1 MSINYEGIWLQDLT
15 LSGIA
20 LGQRLVCQI
29 EKKVGFEFASKLRY
43 TAFIGVFLCPE
54 KLFYRRLYSKCCLLR
69 PVVKSS
75 EGICFAPQKTNAP
88 IFLTYYPLSDM
99 METQCKRFTSLAS
112 FYFRYLYTLI
122 IWSLF
127 QILPYSTL
135 LIYFHPSP
143 LLSDVYPEFTQDLLL
158 DIGKNCTLLLL
169 LCLICRLEVK

>member
-20 LGQRLVCQI
+20 LGQRLVSQI

-43 TAFIGVFLCPE
+43 AAFIGVFLCPE

-122 IWSLF
+122 IWSVF
-127 QILPYSTL
+127 QIVPYSTL
-135 LIYFHPSP
+135 LIYFHPSR
-143 LLSDVYPEFTQDLLL
+143 LLSDVYPSLPRIYYWILEKIAPYYFYFVSFADL
-158 DIGKNCTLLLL
+158 K
-169 LCLICRLEVK
+169 